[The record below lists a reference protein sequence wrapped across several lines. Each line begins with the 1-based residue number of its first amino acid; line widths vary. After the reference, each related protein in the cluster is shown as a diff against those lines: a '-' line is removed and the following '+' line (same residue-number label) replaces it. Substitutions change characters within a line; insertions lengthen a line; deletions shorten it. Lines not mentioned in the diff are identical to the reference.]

1 MRTVVNS
8 SQVAHLWANQSQAR
22 AHNSGH
28 SVSFQGRDFYSYRTR
43 IASLV
48 TDENGATVVLVT
60 CEKYSMTTTSR
71 HMPEVWRAVRHLPS
85 YSVPNL
91 DGTPSGHAANV
102 EYLVR
107 KYRERVQSMLRAQ
120 SRPWGDV
127 REYLSD
133 DVREI
138 SEYATRF
145 GITAPALD
153 TDADAAAIE
162 ARFAR
167 LDAKRA
173 DPKYQAKL
181 QRARDRREAK
191 TAAELQFSQ
200 DWRAAHQ
207 EEFARRFPEAVAV
220 FPAWREGKASD
231 YEIGRMIEND
241 RSAYR
246 AMIERRERPE
256 RIAAWRSHNPL
267 AHVPYDIAPLLRLSK
282 DGKDVQTSQ
291 GASVPVAHARRL
303 FGFVARCRAEGRE
316 FVPNGHTEHVG
327 AFTVAHVAPNGDL
340 RVGCHSFEW
349 AEIERFAHAMGWG
362 YPGAPEPGL
371 YDENGSLA
379 AEGAAV

>member
-8 SQVAHLWANQSQAR
+8 SQVAHLWANQSQTHAR
-22 AHNSGH
+22 NGRC
-28 SVSFQGRDFYSYRTR
+28 SVSFQGRYFYSYRTR

-48 TDENGATVVLVT
+48 TDANGETVALMT
-60 CEKYSMTTTSR
+60 CEKFSTTTTSK
-71 HMPEVWRAVRHLPS
+71 HMPEVRRATRHLPS

-91 DGTPSGHAANV
+91 GGTPSGHTANV

-120 SRPWGDV
+120 SRPYGDV

-138 SEYATRF
+138 SEYAARF
-145 GITAPALD
+145 GITAPEFD
-153 TDADAAAIE
+153 PDGAAAMIE

-173 DPKYQAKL
+173 DPKYRAKL
-181 QRARDRREAK
+181 QRARERREAK

-207 EEFARRFPEAVAV
+207 EEFARRFPEAVAA
-220 FPAWREGKASD
+220 FPSWREGRASD

-246 AMIERRERPE
+246 AMIERRELPE
-256 RIAAWRSHNPL
+256 RIAAWRAHNPL
-267 AHVPYDIAPLLRLSK
+267 ARVPYDIAPLLRLSK
-282 DGKDVQTSQ
+282 DGKNVETSQ

-349 AEIERFAHAMGWG
+349 QEIERFAASMGWEFT
-362 YPGAPEPGL
+362 PQ
-371 YDENGSLA
+371 A
-379 AEGAAV
+379 AD

>member
-8 SQVAHLWANQSQAR
+8 SQVAHLWANQSQAHAR
-22 AHNSGH
+22 NGGH

-48 TDENGATVVLVT
+48 TDANGATVVLVT
-60 CEKYSMTTTSR
+60 CGKYSMTTTSK
-71 HMPEVWRAVRHLPS
+71 HLPEVWRATRHLPS

-91 DGTPSGHAANV
+91 DGTLSGHAANV

-127 REYLSD
+127 REFLSD
-133 DVREI
+133 YVREI
-138 SEYATRF
+138 SEYAARF
-145 GITAPALD
+145 GVTAPALD

-167 LDAKRA
+167 LDAKRS

-207 EEFARRFPEAVAV
+207 EEFARRFPDRVAAM
-220 FPAWREGKASD
+220 PAWQGGMATDWQLSDMIRED
-231 YEIGRMIEND
+231 QR
-241 RSAYR
+241 AYQE
-246 AMIERRERPE
+246 MIERRELPE

-267 AHVPYDIAPLLRLSK
+267 AHLPYDIAPLLRLSK

-316 FVPNGHTEHVG
+316 FTPNGHTERVG
-327 AFTVAHVAPNGDL
+327 SFKVAHVAPNGDL

-349 AEIERFAHAMGWG
+349 AEIERFAAEMKWEFT
-362 YPGAPEPGL
+362 PETT
-371 YDENGSLA
+371 D
-379 AEGAAV
+379 